1 MTGLKTAVTVWTR
14 RTVVSHRVISFSHH
28 LISSPITSFN
38 QFLLIFQRIN
48 SATYQCLVR
57 NLSLI
62 VFTYNLSPF
71 HHFIFNLFFIIIQH
85 NINAFLIDQLCDICL
100 FIQLPTPVLLL
111 TGNVRITTVYHVTTS
126 VTSRT
131 TVETTATKSI
141 VVSYNSLKTGDN
153 SHCLIFCLFK
163 SLSIWVSLFVSL
175 SLSLSHS
182 PPLSLSPG
190 IGISFI
196 LS

>member
-1 MTGLKTAVTVWTR
+1 MTGLKTAGTVWTR

-48 SATYQCLVR
+48 SATHQCLFR

-62 VFTYNLSPF
+62 VYLLTTY
-71 HHFIFNLFFIIIQH
+71 HHFIILSLIFFIIIQH

-141 VVSYNSLKTGDN
+141 VVSYNSLKTRDN
-153 SHCLIFCLFK
+153 SHCLILCLFE